1 MKLFECQNCGQPLYF
16 ENTKCESCGL
26 RLGYLPKQEV
36 VTALEAIDGVWSA
49 LAAQGERY
57 RLCGNAEHDVCNW
70 LVLAEH
76 AEIFCAACRH
86 NRTIPDLANPEN
98 LVHWRKIEFAKH
110 RLFYTLLRLR
120 LPLATRSEDPNGLA
134 FDFLSNTVG
143 GAQDQAPVM
152 TGHSGGLIT
161 LNVAEAD
168 APERERQRKSMGEP
182 YRTLLGHFR
191 HEIAHYYWD
200 RLVADSPAIEE
211 FRQLF
216 GDERE
221 DYGAA
226 LQRHYADGPAPD
238 WAERFVTAYANS
250 HPWEDFA
257 ETWAHY
263 FHMVDTLETAF
274 AFGLR
279 LRPKVAKGA
288 GLAAAIDFEPDA
300 AEMDRLIDAW
310 LPRTFAVN
318 SINRSMGHPDLYPFV
333 LAPAVI
339 WKLTF
344 IHDQIHAVSTDRVRD
359 SEHNA
364 IRAIVAGLKRAVG
377 SPQVPG

>member
-1 MKLFECQNCGQPLYF
+1 MARQRWPYRRLPAWYDRLTWCACAAHDYHGRIAHGLVAHAAVSQMRWAIGEVPSTRLTRRVGSRYTRSLCCDRAACGMVCRRNRVQSASLPIGSDHQSDRDHEALRVPELRSAALFREYEVRKLWPAA
-16 ENTKCESCGL
+16 GL
-26 RLGYLPKQEV
+26 SAEAGSRHCIGSGRWRLER
-36 VTALEAIDGVWSA
+36 ARDA
-49 LAAQGERY
+49 GERY

-70 LVLAEH
+70 LVPADD

-120 LPLATRSEDPNGLA
+120 LPLATRSEDANGLA
-134 FDFLSNTVG
+134 FDFLSNPVG
-143 GAQDQAPVM
+143 GAQGQAPVM

-168 APERERQRKSMGEP
+168 APERERQRKTMGEP

-191 HEIAHYYWD
+191 HEIGHYYWD

-238 WAERFVTAYANS
+238 WTEHFVTAYASS

-257 ETWAHY
+257 ETWA
-263 FHMVDTLETAF
+263 
-274 AFGLR
+274 
-279 LRPKVAKGA
+279 
-288 GLAAAIDFEPDA
+288 
-300 AEMDRLIDAW
+300 
-310 LPRTFAVN
+310 
-318 SINRSMGHPDLYPFV
+318 
-333 LAPAVI
+333 
-339 WKLTF
+339 
-344 IHDQIHAVSTDRVRD
+344 
-359 SEHNA
+359 
-364 IRAIVAGLKRAVG
+364 
-377 SPQVPG
+377 